1 MVEYCCCP
9 SPQQNPD
16 IVMNETTK
24 RYRTVLKCLVYG
36 EFGVMIA
43 QTYIF
48 GLFTGLLH
56 VFHIWIN
63 YAAYATM
70 NPCTVIVVGFCAGLE
85 LLILFMNANEGS
97 TETDAIFE
105 SPISQAL
112 FYTMF
117 VYGFVK
123 LITAF
128 KIYQEFRKASLGY
141 PPEGQQ
147 DDNFRAFDVYDRE

>member
-1 MVEYCCCP
+1 
-9 SPQQNPD
+9 
-16 IVMNETTK
+16 
-24 RYRTVLKCLVYG
+24 
-36 EFGVMIA
+36 
-43 QTYIF
+43 
-48 GLFTGLLH
+48 
-56 VFHIWIN
+56 
-63 YAAYATM
+63 
-70 NPCTVIVVGFCAGLE
+70 
-85 LLILFMNANEGS
+85 MNANEGS
-97 TETDAIFE
+97 AETDAIFE